1 MSTINVTVKWGK
13 KKFEAVELDKSAP
26 VDLFKAQL
34 FALTNVP
41 VERQKIMGV
50 KGGTVKDGA
59 DWEAL
64 GVKQGQV
71 LMLMGSAEA
80 VPEAPAEKTIFV
92 EDMPAVDVA
101 ALTAS
106 KNPGGLTN
114 LGNTC
119 YLNSSLQVMIRIPE
133 VSLALQKYAGTG
145 GESEKALLF
154 AMRELVGELERS
166 NATQEVRPFKFV
178 SVFRQNFPM
187 FAQQAEGGRGFVQ
200 QDAQECW
207 STLVTNVLA
216 QRLKLPDGG
225 APSDLDNASP
235 PLLPHQQELR
245 DNLGDALFGVEK
257 VTRYACAEA
266 GGEEPYEKREKD
278 TVLKCHINEK
288 TAHLY
293 TAVEASLSE
302 SIEKHS
308 AALGREALFDKTE
321 QIARLPPY
329 LAVNFVRFQ
338 YRKDTEKRAKILRP
352 ISFPDVLD
360 VRNLCTKEL
369 QANIASHNNRLE
381 EARDKAAADKAS
393 ADKAAADKAAAA
405 AAPADTGEHT
415 LAGAAALAAKPA
427 EPTPMETE
435 GAGSSGEADR
445 SKAVEEIHAEAA
457 RIGPVHALEC
467 DNRTGQYE
475 LFGIITH
482 QGRTAEGGHYVAW
495 VKRDAKTWLV
505 FDDETVAEV
514 DAPRIKELYGGGDWH
529 IAYMCLYRKMETL
542 SLEEE

>member
-207 STLVTNVLA
+207 STLVTN
-216 QRLKLPDGG
+216 
-225 APSDLDNASP
+225 
-235 PLLPHQQELR
+235 ELR
-245 DNLGDALFGVEK
+245 DNLGDALFGDE
-257 VTRYACAEA
+257 RYACAEA

-278 TVLKCHINEK
+278 

-393 ADKAAADKAAAA
+393 ADKAA
-405 AAPADTGEHT
+405 
-415 LAGAAALAAKPA
+415 
-427 EPTPMETE
+427 
-435 GAGSSGEADR
+435 
-445 SKAVEEIHAEAA
+445 

-467 DNRTGQYE
+467 DNRTGW
-475 LFGIITH
+475 LPIVFSRFVH
-482 QGRTAEGGHYVAW
+482 VPFSMSFARAAPVACGRAV
-495 VKRDAKTWLV
+495 
-505 FDDETVAEV
+505 
-514 DAPRIKELYGGGDWH
+514 
-529 IAYMCLYRKMETL
+529 
-542 SLEEE
+542 

>member
-245 DNLGDALFGVEK
+245 DNLGDALFGDERWQRSTCLGAR
-257 VTRYACAEA
+257 VTC
-266 GGEEPYEKREKD
+266 
-278 TVLKCHINEK
+278 
-288 TAHLY
+288 
-293 TAVEASLSE
+293 
-302 SIEKHS
+302 
-308 AALGREALFDKTE
+308 
-321 QIARLPPY
+321 
-329 LAVNFVRFQ
+329 
-338 YRKDTEKRAKILRP
+338 
-352 ISFPDVLD
+352 
-360 VRNLCTKEL
+360 
-369 QANIASHNNRLE
+369 
-381 EARDKAAADKAS
+381 
-393 ADKAAADKAAAA
+393 
-405 AAPADTGEHT
+405 
-415 LAGAAALAAKPA
+415 
-427 EPTPMETE
+427 
-435 GAGSSGEADR
+435 
-445 SKAVEEIHAEAA
+445 
-457 RIGPVHALEC
+457 
-467 DNRTGQYE
+467 
-475 LFGIITH
+475 
-482 QGRTAEGGHYVAW
+482 
-495 VKRDAKTWLV
+495 
-505 FDDETVAEV
+505 
-514 DAPRIKELYGGGDWH
+514 PR
-529 IAYMCLYRKMETL
+529 RVP
-542 SLEEE
+542 